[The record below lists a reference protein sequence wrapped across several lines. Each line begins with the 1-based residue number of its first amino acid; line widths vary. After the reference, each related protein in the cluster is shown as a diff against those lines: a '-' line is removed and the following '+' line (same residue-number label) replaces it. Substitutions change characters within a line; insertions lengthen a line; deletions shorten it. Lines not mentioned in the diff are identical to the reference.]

1 MRFYI
6 VDNMGNVWGDFS
18 TEAEAI
24 AHLENYSKLQIYN
37 YGLEIIEGK

>member
-6 VDNMGNVWGDFS
+6 IDNMGNIWGDFGS
-18 TEAEAI
+18 RERAEAQ
-24 AHLENYSKLQIYN
+24 LENYSKLQVYN